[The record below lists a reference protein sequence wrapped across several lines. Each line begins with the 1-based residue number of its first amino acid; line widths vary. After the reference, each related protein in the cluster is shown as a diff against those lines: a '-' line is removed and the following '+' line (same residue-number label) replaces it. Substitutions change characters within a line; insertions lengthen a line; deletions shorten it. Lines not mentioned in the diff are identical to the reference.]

1 MKQRKLKLKAP
12 LLKIKDSS
20 YAVMPF
26 IGHGTRLQVRGVEN
40 PVRAFDSGVW
50 LFRKSS
56 SLFGSDGQRNDVYAK
71 PHPFEPLAFQTSC
84 GEIGIS
90 E

>member
-1 MKQRKLKLKAP
+1 MKQIKLKLKAP
-12 LLKIKDSS
+12 LSKESS
-20 YAVMPF
+20 NTVKPF
-26 IGHGTRLQVRGVEN
+26 IGHGNRLQDRGVEN

>member
-1 MKQRKLKLKAP
+1 MKQKELKLKAP

>member
-1 MKQRKLKLKAP
+1 MKQKELKLKAP

-20 YAVMPF
+20 YAVKPF
-26 IGHGTRLQVRGVEN
+26 IGHGNRLQVRGVEN

-56 SLFGSDGQRNDVYAK
+56 SLFGSDGQRSNVYAK